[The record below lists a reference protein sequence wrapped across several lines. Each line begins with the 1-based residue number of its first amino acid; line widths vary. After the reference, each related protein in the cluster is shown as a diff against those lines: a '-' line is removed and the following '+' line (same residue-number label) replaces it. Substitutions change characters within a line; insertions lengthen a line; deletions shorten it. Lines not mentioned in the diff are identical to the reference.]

1 MNSPIISQEDAKS
14 KYVKEEDTK
23 PKDPKEES
31 ANPKSVDT
39 HNFVDITDLGIK
51 LSKTDTEFVK
61 IFNPQMVIQGLE
73 NFSYGVL
80 DARFM
85 AQIDHQHVFFAGG
98 SLLSCFTKIS
108 YHWSDIDLWVNGDS
122 ESEILSN
129 TIQLLVLLEESFRN
143 KGYDKL
149 IWSCMNNVITC
160 YCVGYSRNI
169 QIIMVKGSAE
179 KNIDEFD
186 FDYVKV
192 FMKNNKIYGT
202 LEFVDSFIEKQISH
216 TYMTDKIKDS
226 RLLKALIKG
235 YKVTDELMKNEKI
248 ANIVNQYNQMYDA
261 NKQTKPNSQFINTL
275 SKIRNKYYYPTELE
289 YVEFINRRV
298 PYYESRVYYM
308 INQMCGH
315 NDIHSDLD
323 GIVAMLVE
331 KRTNKI
337 NFTTQY
343 AVHYSGNNISDIV
356 PKKDHENKNILVDP
370 ENTDK
375 NGGLCIQ
382 NRTFIHPESK
392 RIKIPIRVFNNN
404 HCVIFTGPLTINSRF
419 LWNYS
424 AYNVG
429 SRIEDKYKKFA
440 LVRSCKYPNT
450 DTNIDKIFDQFRIID
465 GSLMKF
471 FNKIDKT
478 NPLIIY
484 DDKTKKDIN
493 IEKAEY
499 QTLVRSNS
507 HNMYYNHEPKEPTWE
522 NIKFHLMFSYDG
534 KLETTIWKNKE
545 ALPLKITNINEIG
558 KILSYNTR
566 VELACI
572 LSHLSGSKEILKPR
586 TCGQTQIYPKLNV
599 LQIRII
605 E

>member
-1 MNSPIISQEDAKS
+1 MNQPTINNNEAKPMKYEEKS
-14 KYVKEEDTK
+14 KEEIQTTNDGKE
-23 PKDPKEES
+23 
-31 ANPKSVDT
+31 
-39 HNFVDITDLGIK
+39 
-51 LSKTDTEFVK
+51 SKTDTEFEK
-61 IFNPQMVIQGLE
+61 IFNSQIVIQGLE
-73 NFSYGVL
+73 NLSYGVL
-80 DARFM
+80 DEQFM
-85 AQIDHQHVFFAGG
+85 SQIDHQHVFFAGG
-98 SLLSCFTKIS
+98 SLISCFTKIS
-108 YHWSDIDLWVNGDS
+108 YHWSDIDLWVNGES
-122 ESEILSN
+122 ESEIVSN
-129 TIQLLVLLEESFRN
+129 TIKLQSLLEKSFRN

-149 IWSCMNNVITC
+149 IWSYMNNVITC

-179 KNIDEFD
+179 KNIDGFD

-202 LEFVDSFIEKQISH
+202 LEFIDSFIEKQISQS
-216 TYMTDKIKDS
+216 YQTDKIKDS

-235 YKVTDELMKNEKI
+235 YKVSDELMKVEKI
-248 ANIVNQYNQMYDA
+248 ANIINQYNQLYNVDMYDA
-261 NKQTKPNSQFINTL
+261 NKQSKPNAQFINTL

-289 YVEFINRRV
+289 YVEFVNKKV

-315 NDIHSDLD
+315 DNIHSDSD
-323 GIVAMLVE
+323 DIVAMLV
-331 KRTNKI
+331 KKQTNKI

-343 AVHYSGNNISDIV
+343 AVNYSGENISNNI
-356 PKKDHENKNILVDP
+356 PKFLPKDLKNKNIVVDP

-382 NRTFIHPESK
+382 NIIFIHPESK

-404 HCVIFTGPLTINSRF
+404 HCVILTGPLTINSRF

-429 SRIEDKYKKFA
+429 SRIEDKYKKFS

-450 DTNIDKIFDQFRIID
+450 DANIDKIFDQIRVID
-465 GSLMKF
+465 DNLLKY
-471 FNKIDKT
+471 FNKIDET

-484 DDKTKKDIN
+484 DDKTKKNIN
-493 IEKAEY
+493 IKKGKY
-499 QTLVRSNS
+499 QSLVRSN
-507 HNMYYNHEPKEPTWE
+507 NYDCYENKQKEPTWE
-522 NIKFHLMFSYDG
+522 NIKFHFMFSYDG

-545 ALPLKITNINEIG
+545 VVPLKITDISELG

-566 VELACI
+566 VEFACV
-572 LSHLSGSKEILKPR
+572 LSHLSVSKTSSDKNIWPR
-586 TCGQTQIYPKLNV
+586 LNV